1 MEIEA
6 AVARVQ
12 TDESD
17 EVDEHLNHA
26 PALEHGRQ
34 NRGAYL
40 SSALSRAYQWR
51 SQAAVR
57 PVLSSPPLQPRG
69 CGRSLIAALDSRA
82 LRLETSSPSAAMPA
96 LLVNTDLRPASSSD
110 ISSTSGASQKRSES
124 PTSDR
129 PPVSPITPT
138 GTVAQLAPIERSD
151 SRPRNEPPPRP
162 VPAPTTFRQQ
172 PPSVP
177 ISESE
182 NPDAIAL
189 RSAISL
195 LQIQR
200 EKSKRDLKALEELK
214 HAAVQDPESFMR
226 SLQEQRVEAARA
238 HSDVLT
244 PTLAGLTD
252 LAERHDDDTTASQP
266 YGAGRKDSANVD
278 SKAAPRFPAIP
289 QPQNI
294 VRCPPIEWTKYH
306 IVGEPL
312 NKMHE
317 EQKKWPG
324 SSEPPKLA
332 NGHRAPPH
340 SVTAPYSPFKD
351 AVSKSKSPST
361 GPPSKTKKM
370 PS

>member
-1 MEIEA
+1 
-6 AVARVQ
+6 
-12 TDESD
+12 
-17 EVDEHLNHA
+17 
-26 PALEHGRQ
+26 
-34 NRGAYL
+34 
-40 SSALSRAYQWR
+40 
-51 SQAAVR
+51 
-57 PVLSSPPLQPRG
+57 
-69 CGRSLIAALDSRA
+69 
-82 LRLETSSPSAAMPA
+82 MPA

-110 ISSTSGASQKRSES
+110 ASSTSGASQQRSES

-138 GTVAQLAPIERSD
+138 ATVAQLAPIERSD
-151 SRPRNEPPPRP
+151 SRPRNDPPPRP
-162 VPAPTTFRQQ
+162 AHASAHASAPASAPAPAPATFRQK

-226 SLQEQRVEAARA
+226 SLQAQRAQAAGA
-238 HSDVLT
+238 HHDVLT
-244 PTLAGLTD
+244 PTLAGLAD
-252 LAERHDDDTTASQP
+252 MAESSDDTTAGQQS
-266 YGAGRKDSANVD
+266 GAARKDSVNVD
-278 SKAAPRFPAIP
+278 HKTTPKFPAIP
-289 QPQNI
+289 QPQNV
-294 VRCPPIEWTKYH
+294 VRCPPIEWAKYH

-312 NKMHE
+312 NKMHD

-324 SSEPPKLA
+324 SGEPPKLA

-340 SVTAPYSPFKD
+340 SIAAPYSPFKD
-351 AVSKSKSPST
+351 AVGTKSKSPST
-361 GPPSKTKKM
+361 GPSGKTKKT

>member
-1 MEIEA
+1 
-6 AVARVQ
+6 
-12 TDESD
+12 
-17 EVDEHLNHA
+17 
-26 PALEHGRQ
+26 
-34 NRGAYL
+34 
-40 SSALSRAYQWR
+40 
-51 SQAAVR
+51 
-57 PVLSSPPLQPRG
+57 
-69 CGRSLIAALDSRA
+69 
-82 LRLETSSPSAAMPA
+82 MPA
-96 LLVNTDLRPASSSD
+96 LLVDTNLRPASSSD
-110 ISSTSGASQKRSES
+110 ASSTSGASQKRSES

-138 GTVAQLAPIERSD
+138 ATAAQLAPIERSE
-151 SRPRNEPPPRP
+151 SRPRNAPPPP
-162 VPAPTTFRQQ
+162 SAPASAPAPTAFRQQ

-195 LQIQR
+195 LQLQR

-214 HAAVQDPESFMR
+214 HAAVQDPHGFML
-226 SLQEQRVEAARA
+226 SLQQQKAQAARA

-244 PTLAGLTD
+244 PTLAGLAD
-252 LAERHDDDTTASQP
+252 VAESDSDNDDDTTAGQQS
-266 YGAGRKDSANVD
+266 GAGRKDSANVD
-278 SKAAPRFPAIP
+278 SRVAPKFPAVP
-289 QPQNI
+289 QPQNV
-294 VRCPPIEWTKYH
+294 VRCPPIEWAKYH

-340 SVTAPYSPFKD
+340 SVAAPYSPFKD
-351 AVSKSKSPST
+351 AVGKSKSPST
-361 GPPSKTKKM
+361 GPTSKTKKT

>member
-1 MEIEA
+1 
-6 AVARVQ
+6 
-12 TDESD
+12 
-17 EVDEHLNHA
+17 
-26 PALEHGRQ
+26 
-34 NRGAYL
+34 
-40 SSALSRAYQWR
+40 
-51 SQAAVR
+51 
-57 PVLSSPPLQPRG
+57 
-69 CGRSLIAALDSRA
+69 
-82 LRLETSSPSAAMPA
+82 MPA
-96 LLVNTDLRPASSSD
+96 LVLNTDLRPASSSD
-110 ISSTSGASQKRSES
+110 ASSPSGEKRSES

-138 GTVAQLAPIERSD
+138 ATVAQLAPIERSD

-162 VPAPTTFRQQ
+162 APAPAPTTFRQQ

-189 RSAISL
+189 RSAIAL

-214 HAAVQDPESFMR
+214 HAAVQDPEAFVR
-226 SLQEQRVEAARA
+226 SLQEQRAKAAGA

-252 LAERHDDDTTASQP
+252 AAMSNDDEG
-266 YGAGRKDSANVD
+266 GAGRKDSVNTG
-278 SKAAPRFPAIP
+278 SKTAPRFPAIP
-289 QPQNI
+289 QPQNV
-294 VRCPPIEWTKYH
+294 VRCPPIEWAKYH

-324 SSEPPKLA
+324 SSEPPKLR

-340 SVTAPYSPFKD
+340 SVAAPYSPFKD
-351 AVSKSKSPST
+351 AVGTKSKSPPT
-361 GPPSKTKKM
+361 GPSSKTKKT
-370 PS
+370 PP

>member
-1 MEIEA
+1 
-6 AVARVQ
+6 
-12 TDESD
+12 
-17 EVDEHLNHA
+17 
-26 PALEHGRQ
+26 
-34 NRGAYL
+34 
-40 SSALSRAYQWR
+40 
-51 SQAAVR
+51 
-57 PVLSSPPLQPRG
+57 
-69 CGRSLIAALDSRA
+69 
-82 LRLETSSPSAAMPA
+82 MPA
-96 LLVNTDLRPASSSD
+96 LVLNTDLRPQSSSD
-110 ISSTSGASQKRSES
+110 ASSTSGEKRSES

-138 GTVAQLAPIERSD
+138 AAVAQLAPIERSD

-162 VPAPTTFRQQ
+162 APAPAPTTFRQQ

-200 EKSKRDLKALEELK
+200 EKSKRDLKALEDLK
-214 HAAVQDPESFMR
+214 HAAVQDPEAFVR
-226 SLQEQRVEAARA
+226 SLQEQRAKAADA
-238 HSDVLT
+238 HNDILT

-252 LAERHDDDTTASQP
+252 AALSNDDEG
-266 YGAGRKDSANVD
+266 GAGRKDSVNTD
-278 SKAAPRFPAIP
+278 SKSAKSAPSFPTIP
-289 QPQNI
+289 QPQNV
-294 VRCPPIEWTKYH
+294 VRCPPIEWAKYH

-324 SSEPPKLA
+324 SSEPPKLG

-340 SVTAPYSPFKD
+340 SVAAPYSPFKD
-351 AVSKSKSPST
+351 AVSSKSKSPST
-361 GPPSKTKKM
+361 GPSSKTKKA

>member
-1 MEIEA
+1 
-6 AVARVQ
+6 
-12 TDESD
+12 
-17 EVDEHLNHA
+17 
-26 PALEHGRQ
+26 
-34 NRGAYL
+34 
-40 SSALSRAYQWR
+40 
-51 SQAAVR
+51 
-57 PVLSSPPLQPRG
+57 
-69 CGRSLIAALDSRA
+69 
-82 LRLETSSPSAAMPA
+82 MPA
-96 LLVNTDLRPASSSD
+96 LLVDTNLRPASSSD
-110 ISSTSGASQKRSES
+110 ASSTSGASQKRSES

-138 GTVAQLAPIERSD
+138 ATVAQLAPIECSD
-151 SRPRNEPPPRP
+151 PRPRNAPPPP
-162 VPAPTTFRQQ
+162 SAPAPAPAPAPTAFRQQ

-195 LQIQR
+195 LQLQR

-214 HAAVQDPESFMR
+214 HAAVQDPHGFMR
-226 SLQEQRVEAARA
+226 SLQEQKAQAARA
-238 HSDVLT
+238 HNDVLT

-252 LAERHDDDTTASQP
+252 IAESDDEDTTADQQS
-266 YGAGRKDSANVD
+266 GAGRKDSANVD
-278 SKAAPRFPAIP
+278 PRAAPKFPAIP
-289 QPQNI
+289 QPQNV
-294 VRCPPIEWTKYH
+294 VRCPPIEWAKYH

-312 NKMHE
+312 NKMHD

-340 SVTAPYSPFKD
+340 SVAAPYSPFKD
-351 AVSKSKSPST
+351 AVGKSKSPST
-361 GPPSKTKKM
+361 GPTSKTKKT

>member
-1 MEIEA
+1 
-6 AVARVQ
+6 
-12 TDESD
+12 
-17 EVDEHLNHA
+17 
-26 PALEHGRQ
+26 
-34 NRGAYL
+34 
-40 SSALSRAYQWR
+40 
-51 SQAAVR
+51 
-57 PVLSSPPLQPRG
+57 
-69 CGRSLIAALDSRA
+69 
-82 LRLETSSPSAAMPA
+82 MPA
-96 LLVNTDLRPASSSD
+96 LLVNTDLRPASSSGA
-110 ISSTSGASQKRSES
+110 SSTSGASQKRSES

-138 GTVAQLAPIERSD
+138 ATVAQLAPIERSD

-162 VPAPTTFRQQ
+162 APASAPAPTAFRQQ

-177 ISESE
+177 ISDSE

-214 HAAVQDPESFMR
+214 HAAVQDPASFMR
-226 SLQEQRVEAARA
+226 SLQDQRAQAARA
-238 HSDVLT
+238 HNDVLT
-244 PTLAGLTD
+244 PTLAGLSD
-252 LAERHDDDTTASQP
+252 VAQSNGDDSATGQQS
-266 YGAGRKDSANVD
+266 GAGRKDSASID
-278 SKAAPRFPAIP
+278 SRTAPKFPAIP
-289 QPQNI
+289 QPQNV
-294 VRCPPIEWTKYH
+294 VRCPPIEWAKYH

-312 NKMHE
+312 NKMHD

-340 SVTAPYSPFKD
+340 SVAAPYSPFKD
-351 AVSKSKSPST
+351 AVGTKSKSPST
-361 GPPSKTKKM
+361 GPSSKTKKT

>member
-1 MEIEA
+1 
-6 AVARVQ
+6 
-12 TDESD
+12 
-17 EVDEHLNHA
+17 
-26 PALEHGRQ
+26 
-34 NRGAYL
+34 
-40 SSALSRAYQWR
+40 
-51 SQAAVR
+51 
-57 PVLSSPPLQPRG
+57 
-69 CGRSLIAALDSRA
+69 
-82 LRLETSSPSAAMPA
+82 MPA
-96 LLVNTDLRPASSSD
+96 LVLNTDLRPQSSSD
-110 ISSTSGASQKRSES
+110 ASSTSGEKRSES

-138 GTVAQLAPIERSD
+138 AAVAQLAPIERSD

-162 VPAPTTFRQQ
+162 APAPAPTTFRQQ

-200 EKSKRDLKALEELK
+200 EKSKRDLKALEDLK
-214 HAAVQDPESFMR
+214 HAAVQDPEAFVR
-226 SLQEQRVEAARA
+226 SLQEQRAKAADA
-238 HSDVLT
+238 HNDILM

-252 LAERHDDDTTASQP
+252 AALSNDDEG
-266 YGAGRKDSANVD
+266 GAGRKDSVNTD
-278 SKAAPRFPAIP
+278 SKSAKSAPRFPTIP
-289 QPQNI
+289 QPQNV
-294 VRCPPIEWTKYH
+294 VRCPPIEWAKYH

-324 SSEPPKLA
+324 SSEPPKLG

-340 SVTAPYSPFKD
+340 SVAAPYSPFKD
-351 AVSKSKSPST
+351 AVSSKSKSPST
-361 GPPSKTKKM
+361 GPSSKTKKA

>member
-1 MEIEA
+1 
-6 AVARVQ
+6 
-12 TDESD
+12 
-17 EVDEHLNHA
+17 
-26 PALEHGRQ
+26 
-34 NRGAYL
+34 
-40 SSALSRAYQWR
+40 
-51 SQAAVR
+51 
-57 PVLSSPPLQPRG
+57 
-69 CGRSLIAALDSRA
+69 
-82 LRLETSSPSAAMPA
+82 MPA
-96 LLVNTDLRPASSSD
+96 LLVNTDLRPASSSGA
-110 ISSTSGASQKRSES
+110 SSTSGASQKRSES

-138 GTVAQLAPIERSD
+138 ATVAQLAPIERSD

-162 VPAPTTFRQQ
+162 APAPASASAPAPTVFRQQ

-200 EKSKRDLKALEELK
+200 EKSRRDLKALEELK

-226 SLQEQRVEAARA
+226 SLQHQRAQAARA
-238 HSDVLT
+238 HHDVLT

-252 LAERHDDDTTASQP
+252 AVNGDDSATGQQP
-266 YGAGRKDSANVD
+266 GAGRKDSASVD
-278 SKAAPRFPAIP
+278 SNTAPKFPAIP
-289 QPQNI
+289 QPQNV
-294 VRCPPIEWTKYH
+294 VRCPPIEWAKYH

-324 SSEPPKLA
+324 SSEPPRLA
-332 NGHRAPPH
+332 NGHRAPSH
-340 SVTAPYSPFKD
+340 SVAAPYSPFKD
-351 AVSKSKSPST
+351 AVGTKSKSPST
-361 GPPSKTKKM
+361 GPSSKTKKT

>member
-1 MEIEA
+1 
-6 AVARVQ
+6 
-12 TDESD
+12 
-17 EVDEHLNHA
+17 
-26 PALEHGRQ
+26 
-34 NRGAYL
+34 
-40 SSALSRAYQWR
+40 
-51 SQAAVR
+51 
-57 PVLSSPPLQPRG
+57 
-69 CGRSLIAALDSRA
+69 
-82 LRLETSSPSAAMPA
+82 MPA
-96 LLVNTDLRPASSSD
+96 LVLNTDLRPASSD
-110 ISSTSGASQKRSES
+110 TSSTSGASQKRSES

-138 GTVAQLAPIERSD
+138 ATHAQLAPIERSE

-162 VPAPTTFRQQ
+162 APAPTTFRQQ

-214 HAAVQDPESFMR
+214 HAAVKDPEAFMR
-226 SLQEQRVEAARA
+226 SLQEQRIQAARA
-238 HSDVLT
+238 HNDVLT

-252 LAERHDDDTTASQP
+252 PAESDDDDTTAGQQA
-266 YGAGRKDSANVD
+266 GAGRKDSANVD
-278 SKAAPRFPAIP
+278 SRAAPRFPAIP
-289 QPQNI
+289 QPQNV

-324 SSEPPKLA
+324 SSQPPKLA
-332 NGHRAPPH
+332 NGHHAPPH
-340 SVTAPYSPFKD
+340 SVTAPYSPFND
-351 AVSKSKSPST
+351 AVGKSKSKSPSNGKSPST
-361 GPPSKTKKM
+361 GPSNKTKKT